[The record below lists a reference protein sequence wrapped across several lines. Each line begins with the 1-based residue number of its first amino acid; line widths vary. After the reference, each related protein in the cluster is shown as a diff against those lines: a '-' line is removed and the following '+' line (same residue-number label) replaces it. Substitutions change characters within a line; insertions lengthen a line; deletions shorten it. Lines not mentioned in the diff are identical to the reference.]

1 MILRALENGVQIYTN
16 IIMKYAIAT
25 LLVLV
30 LITISFLKG
39 ALTFEENMTR
49 DIEVY
54 LPEGEE
60 STDILIE
67 VRKDWATDIII
78 VYVETPNARNPDYF
92 SDSVVDNITY
102 VPTLKEIALLERT
115 IDPYGQ
121 NVDLEEHY
129 QADRGEKDDIIF
141 TLSISTLIKE
151 FNSTNARF
159 IEASE
164 GKIFGGLSIE
174 EADDDVVNETGTYAI
189 PDDQQRV
196 DQIFDGTSSAL
207 QNFAIDTNDDGII
220 DTAVILFA
228 LRAQE
233 ENNDEVQEEK
243 IAEIQRHIDERY
255 CPSPD
260 DCTQMTQTGLVVV
273 LHEVTARLYDDL
285 LTMLPISLGIII
297 GLMLIFH
304 RNWLAIPVVLVPIFC
319 ALIWTLGII
328 TVSGVVLTPMIVAAG
343 PILVGIGV
351 DYGLHV
357 ANRIVEF
364 KDEGNKIPRATFLA
378 LMTTGKATFLCAVT
392 DTIGF
397 SALFISP
404 IAPMRTVGLTM
415 IIGVA
420 CAFFLTVSMTP
431 AMMKLTNYSKHK
443 SEGWTSIAV
452 LSTKQ
457 WKAILVVV
465 LLTTTYSIARIS
477 VMDQDMKGDESA
489 PEDIDS
495 IKKLGEYS
503 DKFEAGQTGIL
514 LINGPEDRLKPAA
527 KDLDVL
533 DIMNW
538 TQGEINNITIE
549 NRNTEKLINVSA
561 FSIVDFFKS
570 AHVSFVIEDLGGDP
584 VFEYD
589 GSFWDFL
596 HDDFFDSFFCVASSE
611 VLSGIYDCE
620 QLRSDMIDVF
630 YESFTDEMRAMLLT
644 DEYDKALIYVSM
656 PYVNID
662 DTAVIVDTID
672 EIAYIRDRQMHAQ
685 DAKMSQLTGG
695 PPVTIA
701 INEGIQNTQFDTIV
715 LSLILVLI
723 TLMVIFKSPKFG
735 FITFLP
741 IFLVILWYPATVDAG
756 GTNLNIFTAMVGTII
771 IGIGIDNSIQ
781 ITERVREEGTTPE
794 GIQKAVENT
803 GQSVVEATF
812 TTMGGV
818 FSGVIISLYRT
829 QFVGLRNFFGLIITL
844 VLFSLLMAVFALPS
858 FYHALHYLKL
868 KYAKAPFVLSILG
881 MINYLKSGLLL
892 PLKLIARLF
901 S

>member
-1 MILRALENGVQIYTN
+1 MKWP
-16 IIMKYAIAT
+16 IITLAT
-25 LLVLV
+25 LSLV
-30 LITISFLKG
+30 TILLLQP
-39 ALTFEENMTR
+39 AMTFEQNMTR

-60 STDILIE
+60 STNILIE
-67 VRKDWATDIII
+67 VREDWATDLII
-78 VYVETPNARNPDYF
+78 VYIETPNAENPQYYKDP
-92 SDSVVDNITY
+92 VMDNITY
-102 VPTLKEIALLERT
+102 VSTLKEIALLERT
-115 IDPYGQ
+115 IDPWGQ
-121 NVDLEEHY
+121 NVDQENQW

-164 GKIFGGLSIE
+164 GKIFGGLSVE
-174 EADDDVVNETGTYAI
+174 DNDDDTVNETGTYAI
-189 PDDQQRV
+189 PDDQDRI
-196 DQIFDGTSSAL
+196 DQIFSSTSSSL

-228 LRAQE
+228 LKAAD
-233 ENNDEVQEEK
+233 ENNDDVQKQK
-243 IAEIQRHIDERY
+243 IIEIQNHIDQRATPKTE
-255 CPSPD
+255 
-260 DCTQMTQTGLVVV
+260 MTQTGLVVV
-273 LHEVTARLYDDL
+273 LHEVTDRLYDDL
-285 LTMLPISLGIII
+285 LTMLPMSLGIVL
-297 GLMLIFH
+297 GLMIVFH

-319 ALIWTLGII
+319 ALIWTLGI
-328 TVSGVVLTPMIVAAG
+328 VSLSPVVLTPMIVAAG

-364 KDEGNKIPRATFLA
+364 KDEGNKMPKATYLA
-378 LMTTGKATFLCAVT
+378 LLTTGKATLLCAIT
-392 DTIGF
+392 DSIGF

-404 IAPMRTVGLTM
+404 IIPMRTVGFTM
-415 IIGVA
+415 IIGVI
-420 CAFFLTVSMTP
+420 CSFFLTVSMTP
-431 AMMKLTNYSKHK
+431 AIMKLTNYSRHK
-443 SEGWTSIAV
+443 NEGWKKIAI

-457 WKAILVVV
+457 WKAILLVV
-465 LLTTTYSIARIS
+465 LLTTAYSIARIS
-477 VMDQDMKGDESA
+477 VLDQDMRGDESA

-495 IKKLGEYS
+495 IQKLGEYS
-503 DKFEAGQTGIL
+503 EKFEAGQTGIL
-514 LINGPEDRLKPAA
+514 LINNETERDKPAA

-549 NRNTEKLINVSA
+549 NRNTNKIINVSA

-570 AHVSFVIEDLGGDP
+570 AHITIIIEDLEGEAL
-584 VFEYD
+584 FEFD

-596 HDDFFDSFFCVASSE
+596 HSDFFGDDYALVDLNPLYSRE
-611 VLSGIYDCE
+611 D
-620 QLRSDMIDVF
+620 LRSDMIDVF
-630 YESFTDEMRAMLLT
+630 YDSFTDEMRAMLLT
-644 DEYDKALIYVSM
+644 DEYDKALIYISM

-662 DTAVIVDTID
+662 DTTIVVNDID
-672 EIAYIRDRQMHAQ
+672 RIAEIRNRQMSFENAQ
-685 DAKMSQLTGG
+685 MSQLTGG

-701 INEGIQNTQFDTIV
+701 INEGIQETQFDTIK
-715 LSLILVLI
+715 LSLLLVLI
-723 TLMVIFKSPKFG
+723 ALVFVFWSVKFG

-741 IFLVILWYPATVDAG
+741 ILLVILWYPATVDAG

-781 ITERVREEGTTPE
+781 ITERIREEGATPE
-794 GIQKAVENT
+794 GIQRAVENT

-818 FSGVIISLYRT
+818 FSGVIISFYRT
-829 QFVGLRNFFGLIITL
+829 QFIGLRNFFALIITL

-858 FYHALHYLKL
+858 FYHALHYLQN
-868 KYAKAPFVLSILG
+868 KYAKRNWRIKTKF
-881 MINYLKSGLLL
+881 N
-892 PLKLIARLF
+892 
-901 S
+901 

>member
-1 MILRALENGVQIYTN
+1 MTWPILTIGILSLVTI
-16 IIMKYAIAT
+16 
-25 LLVLV
+25 LLLQP
-30 LITISFLKG
+30 
-39 ALTFEENMTR
+39 AMTFEQNMTR

-60 STDILIE
+60 STNILIE
-67 VRKDWATDIII
+67 VREDWATDLII
-78 VYVETPNARNPDYF
+78 VYVETPNAKEPQFYD
-92 SDSVVDNITY
+92 DIEKDNITY
-102 VPTLKEIALLERT
+102 VPTLLEIALLEKT

-121 NVDLEEHY
+121 NVELEDEW
-129 QADRGEKDDIIF
+129 QADRGVKDDIIF

-164 GKIFGGLSIE
+164 KKVFGGLSIE
-174 EADDDVVNETGTYAI
+174 ESDDDLVNETGTYEI
-189 PDDQQRV
+189 PNYSDPERSQERV
-196 DQIFDGTSSAL
+196 DQIYDSTSSSL
-207 QNFAIDTNDDGII
+207 QNFAIDTNNDGII

-228 LRAQE
+228 LKAAD
-233 ENNDEVQEEK
+233 ENNDEVQKQK
-243 IAEIQRHIDERY
+243 IIEIQNHIDQRANPKTE
-255 CPSPD
+255 
-260 DCTQMTQTGLVVV
+260 MTQTGLVVV
-273 LHEVTARLYDDL
+273 LHEVTDRLYQDL
-285 LTMLPISLGIII
+285 LTMLPMSLGIVIA
-297 GLMLIFH
+297 LMLIFH

-319 ALIWTLGII
+319 ALIWTLGI
-328 TVSGVVLTPMIVAAG
+328 VSLSPIVLTPMIVAAG

-364 KDEGNKIPRATFLA
+364 KDEGNKMPKATYLA
-378 LMTTGKATFLCAVT
+378 LLTTGKATLLCAVT
-392 DTIGF
+392 DSIGF

-404 IAPMRTVGLTM
+404 IIPMRTVGFTM
-415 IIGVA
+415 IVGVI

-431 AMMKLTNYSKHK
+431 AIMKLTNYSRHK
-443 SEGWTSIAV
+443 NEGWKKIAI

-457 WKAILVVV
+457 WKVILLAV
-465 LLTTTYSIARIS
+465 LLTTAYSIARIS
-477 VMDQDMKGDESA
+477 VLDQDMRGDESA
-489 PEDIDS
+489 PEDVDS
-495 IKKLGEYS
+495 IQKLSEYS
-503 DKFEAGQTGIL
+503 EKFEAGQTGIL
-514 LINGPEDRLKPAA
+514 LINNETERDKPAA

-549 NRNTEKLINVSA
+549 NRNTGKDVNVSA

-570 AHVSFVIEDLGGDP
+570 AHITITIEDLEGDAL
-584 VFEYD
+584 FEFD

-596 HDDFFDSFFCVASSE
+596 HSDFFGSDYAVIDLNPLYSRE
-611 VLSGIYDCE
+611 N
-620 QLRSDMIDVF
+620 LRSDMIDVF
-630 YESFTDEMRAMLLT
+630 YESFTDEMRSMLLT

-662 DTAVIVDTID
+662 DTTIVVNDID
-672 EIAYIRDRQMHAQ
+672 QIAEIRDRQMSFENAQ
-685 DAKMSQLTGG
+685 MSQLTGG

-701 INEGIQNTQFDTIV
+701 INEGIQETQFDTIK
-715 LSLILVLI
+715 LSLLLVLI
-723 TLMVIFKSPKFG
+723 AMICVFWSVKYG

-741 IFLVILWYPATVDAG
+741 ILLVILWYPATVDAG

-781 ITERVREEGTTPE
+781 ISERVREEGATPE

-818 FSGVIISLYRT
+818 FSGVIISFYRT
-829 QFVGLRNFFGLIITL
+829 QFVGLRNFFALIITL

-858 FYHALHYLKL
+858 FYHAWHYLQN
-868 KYAKAPFVLSILG
+868 KYAKRNWRIKTKF
-881 MINYLKSGLLL
+881 N
-892 PLKLIARLF
+892 
-901 S
+901 

>member
-1 MILRALENGVQIYTN
+1 
-16 IIMKYAIAT
+16 MKRP
-25 LLVLV
+25 VLTITV
-30 LITISFLKG
+30 LSVITILLLQS
-39 ALTFEENMTR
+39 AMTFEQNMTR

-60 STDILIE
+60 STNILIE
-67 VRKDWATDIII
+67 VREDWATDLII
-78 VYVETPNARNPDYF
+78 VYVETPNAEDPEFYNDP
-92 SDSVVDNITY
+92 VQDNITF
-102 VPTLKEIALLERT
+102 VPTLKEISLLERT

-121 NVDLEEHY
+121 TTDLATY
-129 QADRGEKDDIIF
+129 QADRGENDDIIF

-174 EADDDVVNETGTYAI
+174 ENDDDAVNETGTYSI
-189 PDDQQRV
+189 PDDQDRV
-196 DQIFDGTSSAL
+196 DQIFSSTSSAL

-228 LRAQE
+228 LKAAE
-233 ENNDEVQEEK
+233 EDNDEVQKQK
-243 IAEIQRHIDERY
+243 IIEIQNHIDERVN
-255 CPSPD
+255 PK
-260 DCTQMTQTGLVVV
+260 TTMTQTGLVVV
-273 LHEVTARLYDDL
+273 LHEVTDRLYDDL
-285 LTMLPISLGIII
+285 LTMLPMSLGIVI
-297 GLMLIFH
+297 GLMIIFH

-319 ALIWTLGII
+319 ALIWTLGI
-328 TVSGVVLTPMIVAAG
+328 VNLSGVVLTPMIVAAG

-364 KDEGNKIPRATFLA
+364 KNEGRDMPRATYLA
-378 LMTTGKATFLCAVT
+378 LLTTGKATLLCAIT
-392 DTIGF
+392 DSIGF

-404 IAPMRTVGLTM
+404 IVPMRTVGFTM
-415 IIGVA
+415 IVGVI

-431 AMMKLTNYSKHK
+431 AIMKLTDYSRHK
-443 SEGWTSIAV
+443 NEGWTSIAI

-457 WKAILVVV
+457 WKAILLVV
-465 LLTTTYSIARIS
+465 LLTTAYSIARIS
-477 VMDQDMKGDESA
+477 VMDQDITGSESA

-495 IKKLGEYS
+495 IKKLSEYS
-503 DKFEAGQTGIL
+503 EKFEAGQTGIL
-514 LINGPEDRLKPAA
+514 LINNESAREKPAA

-538 TQGEINNITIE
+538 TQGEINNLTIE
-549 NRNTEKLINVSA
+549 NRNTGDIINASA

-570 AHVSFVIEDLGGDP
+570 AHITITLEDP
-584 VFEYD
+584 VDGDTVFEFD

-596 HDDFFDSFFCVASSE
+596 HSDFFGDDFVWVDLNPVYSRE
-611 VLSGIYDCE
+611 N
-620 QLRSDMIDVF
+620 LRADMIDVF

-656 PYVNID
+656 PYINID
-662 DTAVIVDTID
+662 DTTILVND
-672 EIAYIRDRQMHAQ
+672 IDKIAEVRNRQMSFENAQ
-685 DAKMSQLTGG
+685 MSQLTGG

-701 INEGIQNTQFDTIV
+701 INEGIQETQFDTIK
-715 LSLILVLI
+715 LSLLLVLI
-723 TLMVIFKSPKFG
+723 AMICIFWSVKYG

-741 IFLVILWYPATVDAG
+741 ILLVILWYPATVDAG

-781 ITERVREEGTTPE
+781 ITERVREEGATPE

-818 FSGVIISLYRT
+818 LSGVIISFYRT
-829 QFVGLRNFFGLIITL
+829 QFVGLRNFFALIITL

-858 FYHALHYLKL
+858 FYHALHYIQN
-868 KYAKAPFVLSILG
+868 KYARTNWRIKTKQ
-881 MINYLKSGLLL
+881 N
-892 PLKLIARLF
+892 
-901 S
+901 

>member
-1 MILRALENGVQIYTN
+1 MIQKALENGVQIYTN
-16 IIMKYAIAT
+16 IIMKHA
-25 LLVLV
+25 
-30 LITISFLKG
+30 LITILVLSLITITFLKA

-60 STDILIE
+60 STKVLLE
-67 VRKDWATDIII
+67 VREDWATDLII
-78 VYVETPNARNPDYF
+78 VYIETPNAKNPDYF
-92 SDSVVDNITY
+92 SDPIVDNITY
-102 VPTLKEIALLERT
+102 VPTLKEIALLEET
-115 IDPYGQ
+115 IDYYGQ
-121 NVDLEEHY
+121 REDLARF
-129 QADRGEKDDIIF
+129 QADRGDIDGIIF

-164 GKIFGGLSIE
+164 GKIFGGLSVE
-174 EADDDVVNETGTYAI
+174 ENDDDAVNETGTYAI
-189 PDDQQRV
+189 PSDQERV

-207 QNFAIDTNDDGII
+207 QNFAIDTNNDGII

-228 LRAQE
+228 LKAQGDNNDEAQE
-233 ENNDEVQEEK
+233 EMIAK
-243 IAEIQRHIDERY
+243 IQQHIDERY
-255 CPSPD
+255 CPDPD

-285 LTMLPISLGIII
+285 LTMLPMSLGIVI
-297 GLMLIFH
+297 GLMLLFH

-328 TVSGVVLTPMIVAAG
+328 SLSGVVLTPMIVAAG

-364 KDEGNKIPRATFLA
+364 KDEGRKMPRATFLA
-378 LMTTGKATFLCAVT
+378 LLTTGKATLLCAIT

-415 IIGVA
+415 IVGVA

-431 AMMKLTNYSKHK
+431 AIMKITDYSRHK
-443 SEGWTSIAV
+443 SEGWISIAV
-452 LSTKQ
+452 FSTKQ
-457 WKAILVVV
+457 WKAILVVL

-477 VMDQDMKGDESA
+477 VMDQDIKGNESA

-514 LINGPEDRLKPAA
+514 LINGPEDRPKPAA

-538 TQGEINNITIE
+538 TQGEINNMSVS
-549 NRNTEKLINVSA
+549 NRNTGELINVSA

-570 AHVSFVIEDLGGDP
+570 AHITFAIEDLNEDP
-584 VFEYD
+584 IFEYD
-589 GSFWDFL
+589 GSFWEFL
-596 HDDFFDSFFCVASSE
+596 HSDFFGEDYTWVDINPLYSRE
-611 VLSGIYDCE
+611 E
-620 QLRSDMIDVF
+620 LRSDMIDVF

-662 DTAVIVDTID
+662 DTTTIVKEID
-672 EIAYIRDRQMHAQ
+672 EIAVIRDKQMHIQ
-685 DAKMSQLTGG
+685 DAKMSTLTGG

-701 INEGIQNTQFDTIV
+701 INTGIQNTQFDTIA
-715 LSLILVLI
+715 LSLVLVLI
-723 TLMVIFKSPKFG
+723 TMMIIFKSPKFG

-781 ITERVREEGTTPE
+781 ITERVREEGTHPE
-794 GIQKAVENT
+794 GIQKAVQNT

-829 QFVGLRNFFGLIITL
+829 QFIGLRNFFGLIITL

-858 FYHALHYLKL
+858 FYHALHYLKQ
-868 KYAKAPFVLSILG
+868 KYAERNWNIRTRF
-881 MINYLKSGLLL
+881 N
-892 PLKLIARLF
+892 
-901 S
+901 

>member
-1 MILRALENGVQIYTN
+1 
-16 IIMKYAIAT
+16 
-25 LLVLV
+25 
-30 LITISFLKG
+30 
-39 ALTFEENMTR
+39 
-49 DIEVY
+49 
-54 LPEGEE
+54 
-60 STDILIE
+60 
-67 VRKDWATDIII
+67 
-78 VYVETPNARNPDYF
+78 
-92 SDSVVDNITY
+92 
-102 VPTLKEIALLERT
+102 
-115 IDPYGQ
+115 
-121 NVDLEEHY
+121 
-129 QADRGEKDDIIF
+129 
-141 TLSISTLIKE
+141 
-151 FNSTNARF
+151 
-159 IEASE
+159 
-164 GKIFGGLSIE
+164 
-174 EADDDVVNETGTYAI
+174 
-189 PDDQQRV
+189 
-196 DQIFDGTSSAL
+196 
-207 QNFAIDTNDDGII
+207 
-220 DTAVILFA
+220 
-228 LRAQE
+228 
-233 ENNDEVQEEK
+233 
-243 IAEIQRHIDERY
+243 
-255 CPSPD
+255 
-260 DCTQMTQTGLVVV
+260 
-273 LHEVTARLYDDL
+273 
-285 LTMLPISLGIII
+285 MLPISLGIVV
-297 GLMLIFH
+297 GLILIFH

-319 ALIWTLGII
+319 SLIWTLGII
-328 TVSGVVLTPMIVAAG
+328 SISGVVLTPMIVAAG

-415 IIGVA
+415 IVGVA
-420 CAFFLTVSMTP
+420 CSFFLTVSMTP
-431 AMMKLTNYSKHK
+431 AIMKLTNYSRHK

-452 LSTKQ
+452 FSTKQ

-465 LLTTTYSIARIS
+465 LLATTYSIARIS

-489 PEDIDS
+489 PEDIES

-514 LINGPEDRLKPAA
+514 LINGPVDRPKPAA

-549 NRNTEKLINVSA
+549 NRNTDNLINVSA

-570 AHVSFVIEDLGGDP
+570 AHVSFVIEDLGGEP
-584 VFEYD
+584 IFEYD
-589 GSFWDFL
+589 GSFWEFL
-596 HDDFFDSFFCVASSE
+596 HSDFFGEDYTWVD
-611 VLSGIYDCE
+611 LNPIYSRED
-620 QLRSDMIDVF
+620 LRSDMIDVF

-662 DTAVIVDTID
+662 DTTVIVDKID
-672 EIAYIRDRQMHAQ
+672 EIAYIRDRQMHTQ
-685 DAKMSQLTGG
+685 DAMMSQLTGG

-701 INEGIQNTQFDTIV
+701 INKGIQNTQFDTIV

-723 TLMVIFKSPKFG
+723 TLVIIFKSPKFG
-735 FITFLP
+735 TITFLP
-741 IFLVILWYPATVDAG
+741 ILLVILWYPATVDAG

-818 FSGVIISLYRT
+818 FAGVIISLYRT

-844 VLFSLLMAVFALPS
+844 ILFSLLMAVFALPS
-858 FYHALHYLKL
+858 FYHALHYLKQ
-868 KYAKAPFVLSILG
+868 KYAERNWNI
-881 MINYLKSGLLL
+881 
-892 PLKLIARLF
+892 RTRF

>member
-1 MILRALENGVQIYTN
+1 
-16 IIMKYAIAT
+16 
-25 LLVLV
+25 
-30 LITISFLKG
+30 
-39 ALTFEENMTR
+39 
-49 DIEVY
+49 
-54 LPEGEE
+54 
-60 STDILIE
+60 
-67 VRKDWATDIII
+67 
-78 VYVETPNARNPDYF
+78 
-92 SDSVVDNITY
+92 
-102 VPTLKEIALLERT
+102 
-115 IDPYGQ
+115 
-121 NVDLEEHY
+121 
-129 QADRGEKDDIIF
+129 
-141 TLSISTLIKE
+141 
-151 FNSTNARF
+151 
-159 IEASE
+159 
-164 GKIFGGLSIE
+164 
-174 EADDDVVNETGTYAI
+174 
-189 PDDQQRV
+189 
-196 DQIFDGTSSAL
+196 
-207 QNFAIDTNDDGII
+207 
-220 DTAVILFA
+220 
-228 LRAQE
+228 
-233 ENNDEVQEEK
+233 
-243 IAEIQRHIDERY
+243 
-255 CPSPD
+255 
-260 DCTQMTQTGLVVV
+260 
-273 LHEVTARLYDDL
+273 
-285 LTMLPISLGIII
+285 MLPISLGIVV
-297 GLMLIFH
+297 GLILIFH
-304 RNWLAIPVVLVPIFC
+304 RNWMAIPVVLVPIFC

-328 TVSGVVLTPMIVAAG
+328 SISGVVLTPMIVAAG

-415 IIGVA
+415 IVGVA
-420 CAFFLTVSMTP
+420 CSFFLTVSMTP
-431 AMMKLTNYSKHK
+431 AIMKLTNYSRHK

-452 LSTKQ
+452 FSTKQ

-465 LLTTTYSIARIS
+465 LLATTYSIARIS

-489 PEDIDS
+489 PEDIES

-514 LINGPEDRLKPAA
+514 LINGPVDRPKPAA

-549 NRNTEKLINVSA
+549 NRNTDNLINVSA

-584 VFEYD
+584 IFEYD
-589 GSFWDFL
+589 GSFWEFL
-596 HDDFFDSFFCVASSE
+596 HSDFFGEDYTWVDLNPVYSRE
-611 VLSGIYDCE
+611 D
-620 QLRSDMIDVF
+620 LRSDMIDVF

-662 DTAVIVDTID
+662 DTTVIVDKID
-672 EIAYIRDRQMHAQ
+672 EIAYIRDRQMHTQ
-685 DAKMSQLTGG
+685 DAMMSQLTGG

-701 INEGIQNTQFDTIV
+701 INKGIQNTQFDTIV

-723 TLMVIFKSPKFG
+723 TLVIIFKSPKFG
-735 FITFLP
+735 TITFLP
-741 IFLVILWYPATVDAG
+741 ILLVILWYPATVDAG

-818 FSGVIISLYRT
+818 FAGVIISLYRT

-844 VLFSLLMAVFALPS
+844 ILFSLLMAVFALPS
-858 FYHALHYLKL
+858 FYHALHYLKQ
-868 KYAKAPFVLSILG
+868 KYAERNWNI
-881 MINYLKSGLLL
+881 
-892 PLKLIARLF
+892 RTRF

>member
-1 MILRALENGVQIYTN
+1 MKRPVLTVAALSLVTIL
-16 IIMKYAIAT
+16 
-25 LLVLV
+25 LLQ
-30 LITISFLKG
+30 S
-39 ALTFEENMTR
+39 AMTFEQNMTR

-67 VRKDWATDIII
+67 VREDWATDLII
-78 VYVETPNARNPDYF
+78 VYLETPNANDPQFYNDP
-92 SDSVVDNITY
+92 VLDNITY
-102 VPTLKEIALLERT
+102 VPTLKEISLLEQT

-121 NVDLEEHY
+121 TTDLGTY

-164 GKIFGGLSIE
+164 GKIFGGLAVE
-174 EADDDVVNETGTYAI
+174 ESDDDLVNQTGTYAI
-189 PDDQQRV
+189 PDDQDRV
-196 DQIFDGTSSAL
+196 DQIFSGTASSL

-228 LRAQE
+228 LKASE
-233 ENNDEVQEEK
+233 ENNDEVQKQK
-243 IAEIQRHIDERY
+243 IIEIQNHIDERIN
-255 CPSPD
+255 PK
-260 DCTQMTQTGLVVV
+260 TEMTQTGLVVV
-273 LHEVTARLYDDL
+273 LHEVTDRLYQDL
-285 LTMLPISLGIII
+285 LTMLPMSLGIVIA
-297 GLMLIFH
+297 LMLIFH

-319 ALIWTLGII
+319 ALIWTLGL
-328 TVSGVVLTPMIVAAG
+328 VNLSGVVLTPMIVAAG

-364 KDEGNKIPRATFLA
+364 KEEGNKMPKATYLA
-378 LMTTGKATFLCAVT
+378 LLTTGKATLLCAIT
-392 DTIGF
+392 DSIGF

-404 IAPMRTVGLTM
+404 IVPMRTVGLTM
-415 IIGVA
+415 IIGVI
-420 CAFFLTVSMTP
+420 CSFFLTVSMTP
-431 AMMKLTNYSKHK
+431 AIMKLTNYSRHK
-443 SEGWTSIAV
+443 NKGWTSIAI

-477 VMDQDMKGDESA
+477 VMDQNITGSESA
-489 PEDIDS
+489 PEDVDS
-495 IKKLGEYS
+495 IQKLSEYS
-503 DKFEAGQTGIL
+503 DKFDAGQTGIL
-514 LINGPEDRLKPAA
+514 LINNDTARDKPAA
-527 KDLDVL
+527 NDLDVL

-538 TQGEINNITIE
+538 TQGEINNITVN
-549 NRNTEKLINVSA
+549 NRNTGDVINVSA

-570 AHVSFVIEDLGGDP
+570 AYFAIVIEDLDGEAIYQ
-584 VFEYD
+584 FE

-596 HDDFFDSFFCVASSE
+596 HSDFFGDDYALVD
-611 VLSGIYDCE
+611 LNQIYSRE

-630 YESFTDEMRAMLLT
+630 YESFTDEMRSMLLT

-662 DTAVIVDTID
+662 DTAIVVKTID
-672 EIAYIRDRQMHAQ
+672 QIAEIRDRQMSFENAQ
-685 DAKMSQLTGG
+685 MSTLTGG
-695 PPVTIA
+695 PPVSIA
-701 INEGIQNTQFDTIV
+701 INEGIQETQFDTIK
-715 LSLILVLI
+715 LSLVLVLI
-723 TLMVIFKSPKFG
+723 AMICIFWSVKYG
-735 FITFLP
+735 FVTFLP
-741 IFLVILWYPATVDAG
+741 ILLVILWYPATVDAG

-781 ITERVREEGTTPE
+781 ITERVREEGATPK

-818 FSGVIISLYRT
+818 FSGVIISFYRT
-829 QFVGLRNFFGLIITL
+829 QFVGLRNFFALIITL

-858 FYHALHYLKL
+858 FYHALHYVQN
-868 KYAKAPFVLSILG
+868 KYAKRNWRIKT
-881 MINYLKSGLLL
+881 KSN
-892 PLKLIARLF
+892 
-901 S
+901 

>member
-1 MILRALENGVQIYTN
+1 MTWPILTIGILSLVTI
-16 IIMKYAIAT
+16 
-25 LLVLV
+25 LLLQP
-30 LITISFLKG
+30 
-39 ALTFEENMTR
+39 AMTFEQNMTR

-60 STDILIE
+60 STNILIE
-67 VRKDWATDIII
+67 VREDWATDLII
-78 VYVETPNARNPDYF
+78 VYVETPNAKEPQFYD
-92 SDSVVDNITY
+92 DIEKDNITY
-102 VPTLKEIALLERT
+102 VPTLLEIALLEKT

-121 NVDLEEHY
+121 NVELEDEW
-129 QADRGEKDDIIF
+129 QADRGVKDDIIF

-164 GKIFGGLSIE
+164 KKVFGGLSVE
-174 EADDDVVNETGTYAI
+174 ESDDDLVNETGTYEI
-189 PDDQQRV
+189 PNYSDPERSQERV
-196 DQIFDGTSSAL
+196 DQIYDSTSSSL
-207 QNFAIDTNDDGII
+207 QNFAIDTNNDGII

-228 LRAQE
+228 LKAAD
-233 ENNDEVQEEK
+233 ENNDEVQKQK
-243 IAEIQRHIDERY
+243 IIEIQNHIDQRANPKTE
-255 CPSPD
+255 
-260 DCTQMTQTGLVVV
+260 MTQTGLVVV
-273 LHEVTARLYDDL
+273 LHEVTDRLYQDL
-285 LTMLPISLGIII
+285 LTMLPMSLGIVIA
-297 GLMLIFH
+297 LMLIFH

-319 ALIWTLGII
+319 ALIWTLGI
-328 TVSGVVLTPMIVAAG
+328 VSLSPIVLTPMIVAAG

-364 KDEGNKIPRATFLA
+364 KDEGNKMPKATYLA
-378 LMTTGKATFLCAVT
+378 LLTTGKATLLCAIT
-392 DTIGF
+392 DSIGF

-404 IAPMRTVGLTM
+404 IIPMRTVGFTM
-415 IIGVA
+415 IVGVI

-431 AMMKLTNYSKHK
+431 AIMKLTNYSRHK
-443 SEGWTSIAV
+443 NEGWKKIAI

-457 WKAILVVV
+457 WKAILLVV
-465 LLTTTYSIARIS
+465 LLTTAYSIARIS
-477 VMDQDMKGDESA
+477 VLDQDMRGDESA
-489 PEDIDS
+489 PEDVDS
-495 IKKLGEYS
+495 IQKLSEYS
-503 DKFEAGQTGIL
+503 EKFEAGQTGIL
-514 LINGPEDRLKPAA
+514 LINNETERDKPAA

-549 NRNTEKLINVSA
+549 NRNTGKDVNVSA

-570 AHVSFVIEDLGGDP
+570 AHITITIEDLEGDAL
-584 VFEYD
+584 FEFD

-596 HDDFFDSFFCVASSE
+596 HSDFFGSDYAVIDLNPLYSRE
-611 VLSGIYDCE
+611 N
-620 QLRSDMIDVF
+620 LRSDMIDVF
-630 YESFTDEMRAMLLT
+630 YESFTDEMRSMLLT

-662 DTAVIVDTID
+662 DTTIVVNDID
-672 EIAYIRDRQMHAQ
+672 QIAEIRDRQMSFENAQ
-685 DAKMSQLTGG
+685 MSQLTGG

-701 INEGIQNTQFDTIV
+701 INEGIQETQFDTIK
-715 LSLILVLI
+715 LSLLLVLI
-723 TLMVIFKSPKFG
+723 AMICVFWSVKYG

-741 IFLVILWYPATVDAG
+741 ILLVILWYPATVDAG

-781 ITERVREEGTTPE
+781 ISERVREEGATPE

-818 FSGVIISLYRT
+818 FSGVIISFYRT
-829 QFVGLRNFFGLIITL
+829 QFVGLRNFFALIITL

-858 FYHALHYLKL
+858 FYHAWHYLQN
-868 KYAKAPFVLSILG
+868 KYAKRNWRIKTKF
-881 MINYLKSGLLL
+881 N
-892 PLKLIARLF
+892 
-901 S
+901 

>member
-1 MILRALENGVQIYTN
+1 MKRPVLTLAALSLVTIL
-16 IIMKYAIAT
+16 
-25 LLVLV
+25 LLQ
-30 LITISFLKG
+30 S
-39 ALTFEENMTR
+39 AMTFEQNMTR

-67 VRKDWATDIII
+67 VREDWATDLII
-78 VYVETPNARNPDYF
+78 VYLETPNANDPQFYNDP
-92 SDSVVDNITY
+92 VLDNITY
-102 VPTLKEIALLERT
+102 VPTLKEISLLEQT

-121 NVDLEEHY
+121 TEDLGTY

-164 GKIFGGLSIE
+164 GKLFGGLSIE
-174 EADDDVVNETGTYAI
+174 DGDDDLVNQTGTYAI
-189 PDDQQRV
+189 PDDQDRV
-196 DQIFDGTSSAL
+196 DQIFSGTASSL
-207 QNFAIDTNDDGII
+207 QNFAIDTNSDGII

-228 LRAQE
+228 LKASE
-233 ENNDEVQEEK
+233 ENNDEVQKEK
-243 IAEIQRHIDERY
+243 IIEIQNHIDERIN
-255 CPSPD
+255 PK
-260 DCTQMTQTGLVVV
+260 TEMTQTGLVVV
-273 LHEVTARLYDDL
+273 LHEVTDRLYEDL
-285 LTMLPISLGIII
+285 LTMLPMSLGIVIA
-297 GLMLIFH
+297 LMLIFH

-319 ALIWTLGII
+319 ALIWTLGL
-328 TVSGVVLTPMIVAAG
+328 VNLSGVVLTPMIVAAG

-364 KDEGNKIPRATFLA
+364 KEEGNKMPRATYLA
-378 LMTTGKATFLCAVT
+378 LLTTGKATLLCAIT
-392 DTIGF
+392 DSIGF

-404 IAPMRTVGLTM
+404 IVPMRTVGLTM
-415 IIGVA
+415 IIGVI
-420 CAFFLTVSMTP
+420 CSFFLTVSMTP
-431 AMMKLTNYSKHK
+431 AIMKLTDYSRHK
-443 SEGWTSIAV
+443 NKGWTSIAV

-477 VMDQDMKGDESA
+477 VMDQNITGSESA
-489 PEDIDS
+489 PEDVDS
-495 IKKLGEYS
+495 IQKLSEYS
-503 DKFEAGQTGIL
+503 DKFDAGQTGIL
-514 LINGPEDRLKPAA
+514 LINNDTAREKPAA

-538 TQGEINNITIE
+538 TQGEINNITVN
-549 NRNTEKLINVSA
+549 NRNTGDIINVSA

-570 AHVSFVIEDLGGDP
+570 AYFAIVIEDLDGEAIYQ
-584 VFEYD
+584 FE

-596 HDDFFDSFFCVASSE
+596 HSDFFGDDFALVDINQ
-611 VLSGIYDCE
+611 IYSRE

-630 YESFTDEMRAMLLT
+630 YESFTDEMRSMLLT

-662 DTAVIVDTID
+662 DTAIVVNTID
-672 EIAYIRDRQMHAQ
+672 QIAEIRDRQMSFENAQ
-685 DAKMSQLTGG
+685 MSTLTGG
-695 PPVTIA
+695 PPVSIA
-701 INEGIQNTQFDTIV
+701 INEGIQETQFDTIK
-715 LSLILVLI
+715 LSLVLVLI
-723 TLMVIFKSPKFG
+723 AMICIFWSVKYG
-735 FITFLP
+735 FVTFLP
-741 IFLVILWYPATVDAG
+741 ILLVILWYPATVDAG

-781 ITERVREEGTTPE
+781 ITERVREEGATPK

-818 FSGVIISLYRT
+818 FSGVIISFYRT
-829 QFVGLRNFFGLIITL
+829 QFIGLRNFFALIITL

-858 FYHALHYLKL
+858 FYHALHYLQN
-868 KYAKAPFVLSILG
+868 KYAKRNWRIKT
-881 MINYLKSGLLL
+881 KSN
-892 PLKLIARLF
+892 
-901 S
+901 

>member
-1 MILRALENGVQIYTN
+1 MKRPVLTVAALSLVTIL
-16 IIMKYAIAT
+16 
-25 LLVLV
+25 LLQ
-30 LITISFLKG
+30 S
-39 ALTFEENMTR
+39 AMTFEQNMTR

-67 VRKDWATDIII
+67 VREDWATDLII
-78 VYVETPNARNPDYF
+78 VYLETPNANDPQFYNDP
-92 SDSVVDNITY
+92 VLDNITY
-102 VPTLKEIALLERT
+102 VPTLKEISLLEQT

-121 NVDLEEHY
+121 TTDLGTY

-164 GKIFGGLSIE
+164 GKIFGGLAVE
-174 EADDDVVNETGTYAI
+174 ESDDDLVNQTGTYAI
-189 PDDQQRV
+189 PDDQDRV
-196 DQIFDGTSSAL
+196 DQIFSGTASSL
-207 QNFAIDTNDDGII
+207 QNFAVDTNDDGII

-228 LRAQE
+228 LKASE
-233 ENNDEVQEEK
+233 ENNDEVQKQK
-243 IAEIQRHIDERY
+243 IIEIQNHIDERIN
-255 CPSPD
+255 PK
-260 DCTQMTQTGLVVV
+260 TEMTQTGLVVV
-273 LHEVTARLYDDL
+273 LHEVTDRLYQDL
-285 LTMLPISLGIII
+285 LTMLPMSLGIVIA
-297 GLMLIFH
+297 LMLIFH

-319 ALIWTLGII
+319 ALIWTLGL
-328 TVSGVVLTPMIVAAG
+328 VNLSGVVLTPMIVAAG

-364 KDEGNKIPRATFLA
+364 KEEGNKMPKATYLA
-378 LMTTGKATFLCAVT
+378 LLTTGKATLLCAIT
-392 DTIGF
+392 DSIGF

-404 IAPMRTVGLTM
+404 IVPMRTVGLTM
-415 IIGVA
+415 IIGVI
-420 CAFFLTVSMTP
+420 CSFFLTVSMTP
-431 AMMKLTNYSKHK
+431 AIMKLTNYSRHK
-443 SEGWTSIAV
+443 NKGWTSIAI

-477 VMDQDMKGDESA
+477 VMDQNITGSESA
-489 PEDIDS
+489 PEDVDS
-495 IKKLGEYS
+495 IQKLSEYS
-503 DKFEAGQTGIL
+503 DKFDAGQTGIL
-514 LINGPEDRLKPAA
+514 LINNDTARDKPAA

-538 TQGEINNITIE
+538 TQGEINNITVN
-549 NRNTEKLINVSA
+549 NRNTGDVINVSA

-570 AHVSFVIEDLGGDP
+570 AYFAIVIEDLDGEAIYQ
-584 VFEYD
+584 FE

-596 HDDFFDSFFCVASSE
+596 HSDFFGDDYALVD
-611 VLSGIYDCE
+611 LNQIYSRE

-630 YESFTDEMRAMLLT
+630 YESFTDEMRSMLLT

-662 DTAVIVDTID
+662 DTAIVVKTID
-672 EIAYIRDRQMHAQ
+672 QIAEIRDRQMSFENAQ
-685 DAKMSQLTGG
+685 MSTLTGG
-695 PPVTIA
+695 PPVSIA
-701 INEGIQNTQFDTIV
+701 INEGIQETQFDTIK
-715 LSLILVLI
+715 LSLVLVLI
-723 TLMVIFKSPKFG
+723 AMICIFWSVKYG
-735 FITFLP
+735 FVTFLP
-741 IFLVILWYPATVDAG
+741 ILLVILWYPATVDAG

-781 ITERVREEGTTPE
+781 ITERVREEGATPK

-818 FSGVIISLYRT
+818 FSGVIISFYRT
-829 QFVGLRNFFGLIITL
+829 QFVGLRNFFALIITL

-858 FYHALHYLKL
+858 FYHALHYVQN
-868 KYAKAPFVLSILG
+868 KYAKRNWRIKT
-881 MINYLKSGLLL
+881 KSN
-892 PLKLIARLF
+892 
-901 S
+901 

>member
-1 MILRALENGVQIYTN
+1 
-16 IIMKYAIAT
+16 MKRPVLTIA
-25 LLVLV
+25 VLSV
-30 LITISFLKG
+30 ITILLLQS
-39 ALTFEENMTR
+39 AMTFEQNMTR

-60 STDILIE
+60 STNILIE
-67 VRKDWATDIII
+67 VREDWATDLII
-78 VYVETPNARNPDYF
+78 VYVETPNAEDPEFYNDP
-92 SDSVVDNITY
+92 VQDNITF
-102 VPTLKEIALLERT
+102 VPTLKEISLLERT

-121 NVDLEEHY
+121 TTDLATY
-129 QADRGEKDDIIF
+129 QADRGENDDIIF

-174 EADDDVVNETGTYAI
+174 ENDDDAVNETGTYAI
-189 PDDQQRV
+189 PDDQDRV
-196 DQIFDGTSSAL
+196 DQIFSSTSSAL

-228 LRAQE
+228 LKAAE
-233 ENNDEVQEEK
+233 EDNDEVQKQK
-243 IAEIQRHIDERY
+243 IIDIQNHIDERVN
-255 CPSPD
+255 PK
-260 DCTQMTQTGLVVV
+260 TTMTQTGLVVV
-273 LHEVTARLYDDL
+273 LHEVTDRLYDDL
-285 LTMLPISLGIII
+285 LTMLPMSLGIVI
-297 GLMLIFH
+297 GLMIIFH

-319 ALIWTLGII
+319 ALIWTLGI
-328 TVSGVVLTPMIVAAG
+328 VNLSGVVLTPMIVAAG

-364 KDEGNKIPRATFLA
+364 KNEGRDMPRATYLA
-378 LMTTGKATFLCAVT
+378 LLTTGKATLLCAIT
-392 DTIGF
+392 DSIGF

-404 IAPMRTVGLTM
+404 IVPMRTVGFTM
-415 IIGVA
+415 IVGVI

-431 AMMKLTNYSKHK
+431 AIMKLTDYSRHK
-443 SEGWTSIAV
+443 NEGWTSIAI

-457 WKAILVVV
+457 WKAILLVV
-465 LLTTTYSIARIS
+465 LLTTAYSIARIS
-477 VMDQDMKGDESA
+477 VMDQDITGSESA

-495 IKKLGEYS
+495 IKKLSEYS
-503 DKFEAGQTGIL
+503 EKFEAGQTGIL
-514 LINGPEDRLKPAA
+514 LINNESAREKPAA

-538 TQGEINNITIE
+538 TQGEINNLTIE
-549 NRNTEKLINVSA
+549 NRNTGDIINASA

-570 AHVSFVIEDLGGDP
+570 AHITITLEDP
-584 VFEYD
+584 VDGDTVFEFD

-596 HDDFFDSFFCVASSE
+596 HSDFFGDDFVWVDLNPVYSRE
-611 VLSGIYDCE
+611 N
-620 QLRSDMIDVF
+620 LRADMIDVF

-656 PYVNID
+656 PYINID
-662 DTAVIVDTID
+662 DTTILVND
-672 EIAYIRDRQMHAQ
+672 IDKIAEVRNRQMSFENAQ
-685 DAKMSQLTGG
+685 MSQLTGG

-701 INEGIQNTQFDTIV
+701 INEGIQETQFDTIK
-715 LSLILVLI
+715 LSLLLVLI
-723 TLMVIFKSPKFG
+723 AMICIFWSVKYG

-741 IFLVILWYPATVDAG
+741 ILLVILWYPATVDAG

-781 ITERVREEGTTPE
+781 ITERVREEGATPE

-818 FSGVIISLYRT
+818 LSGVIISFYRT
-829 QFVGLRNFFGLIITL
+829 QFVGLRNFFALIITL

-858 FYHALHYLKL
+858 FYHALHYIQN
-868 KYAKAPFVLSILG
+868 KYARTNWRIKTKQ
-881 MINYLKSGLLL
+881 N
-892 PLKLIARLF
+892 
-901 S
+901 

>member
-1 MILRALENGVQIYTN
+1 MIAKTLENGVKIYTN
-16 IIMKYAIAT
+16 IILKNAVAT
-25 LLVLV
+25 VAVLT
-30 LITISFLKG
+30 LITILLLQS

-60 STDILIE
+60 STEILIE
-67 VRKDWATDIII
+67 VRQDWATDLII
-78 VYVETPNARNPDYF
+78 VYVETGNAKDPNVFNDI
-92 SDSVVDNITY
+92 VVDNITY
-102 VPTLKEIALLERT
+102 VPTLKEIALLEST
-115 IDPYGQ
+115 IDWRGQ
-121 NVDLEEHY
+121 QEDLEKH
-129 QADRGEKDDIIF
+129 QADRGDVDGIIF

-159 IEASE
+159 IEATE

-174 EADDDVVNETGTYAI
+174 QNDDDVVNQTGTYNI
-189 PDDQQRV
+189 PDDQDRV
-196 DQIFDGTSSAL
+196 DQIFDSTSSAL
-207 QNFAIDTNDDGII
+207 QNFAIDTNDDQII

-228 LRAQE
+228 LKYQG
-233 ENNDEVQEEK
+233 ENNDASQEEMIAK
-243 IAEIQRHIDERY
+243 IQAHIDQRY
-255 CPSPD
+255 NSRTD
-260 DCTQMTQTGLVVV
+260 MTQTGLVVV

-285 LTMLPISLGIII
+285 LTMLPISLGIVIA
-297 GLMLIFH
+297 MMMFFH

-319 ALIWTLGII
+319 ALIWTLGI
-328 TVSGVVLTPMIVAAG
+328 VNLSGVVLTPMIVAAG

-364 KDEGNKIPRATFLA
+364 KDEGNKMPKATYLA
-378 LMTTGKATFLCAVT
+378 LLTTGKATLLCAIT

-404 IAPMRTVGLTM
+404 IAPMRTVGFTM
-415 IIGVA
+415 IVGVA

-431 AMMKLTNYSKHK
+431 AIMKLTNYSRHK
-443 SEGWTSIAV
+443 SEGWKSIAV
-452 LSTKQ
+452 FSTKQ
-457 WKAILVVV
+457 WKAILLIL
-465 LLTTTYSIARIS
+465 LLTTSYSIARIA
-477 VMDQDMKGDESA
+477 VLDQDIKGSESA
-489 PEDIDS
+489 PEDIES

-503 DKFEAGQTGIL
+503 EKFEAGQTGIL
-514 LINGPEDRLKPAA
+514 LINGPQDRLKPAA

-533 DIMNW
+533 DVMNW
-538 TQGEINNITIE
+538 TQGEINNLTIT
-549 NRNTEKLINVSA
+549 NRNTDELINVSA

-570 AHVSFVIEDLGGDP
+570 AHITITLDNLDGDII
-584 VFEYD
+584 FEFE

-596 HDDFFDSFFCVASSE
+596 HSDFFGDDYVWIDAQPLYSR
-611 VLSGIYDCE
+611 E
-620 QLRSDMIDVF
+620 QLRNDMIDVF

-656 PYVNID
+656 PYINID
-662 DTAVIVDTID
+662 DTTILVNEID
-672 EIAYIRDRQMHAQ
+672 EIAFRRDTQIHSYDAQ
-685 DAKMSQLTGG
+685 MSQLTGG
-695 PPVTIA
+695 PPVSIA
-701 INEGIQNTQFDTIV
+701 INEGIQNTQFDTIK
-715 LSLILVLI
+715 LSLLLVLI
-723 TLMVIFKSPKFG
+723 TMIIIFSSVKFG

-781 ITERVREEGTTPE
+781 ITERVREEGTTPQ

-818 FSGVIISLYRT
+818 FSGVLISFFSS
-829 QFVGLRNFFGLIITL
+829 QFIGLRNFFALIITL

-858 FYHALHYLKL
+858 FYHALHYIIE
-868 KYAKAPFVLSILG
+868 KYKAQNWKIKKKF
-881 MINYLKSGLLL
+881 N
-892 PLKLIARLF
+892 
-901 S
+901 

>member
-1 MILRALENGVQIYTN
+1 MIQRALENGVQIYTN

-67 VRKDWATDIII
+67 VREDWATDLII

-92 SDSVVDNITY
+92 SDPVVDNITY

-121 NVDLEEHY
+121 NVDLENKY
-129 QADRGEKDDIIF
+129 QADRGEKDKIIF

-174 EADDDVVNETGTYAI
+174 QNDDDAVNETGTYAI
-189 PDDQQRV
+189 PNDQERV
-196 DQIFDGTSSAL
+196 DQIFDETSSAL
-207 QNFAIDTNDDGII
+207 QNFAIDTNNDGII

-228 LRAQE
+228 LKAFE
-233 ENNDEVQEEK
+233 ENNDEIQEEMIAK
-243 IAEIQRHIDERY
+243 IQQHINERH
-255 CPSPD
+255 CPNPD

-285 LTMLPISLGIII
+285 LTMLPISLGIVV
-297 GLMLIFH
+297 GLILIFH

-319 ALIWTLGII
+319 SLIWTLGII
-328 TVSGVVLTPMIVAAG
+328 SISGVVLTPMIVAAG

-415 IIGVA
+415 IVGVA
-420 CAFFLTVSMTP
+420 CSFFLTVSMTP
-431 AMMKLTNYSKHK
+431 AIMKLTNYSRHK

-452 LSTKQ
+452 FSTKQ

-465 LLTTTYSIARIS
+465 LLATTYSIARIS

-489 PEDIDS
+489 PEDIES

-514 LINGPEDRLKPAA
+514 LINGPVDRPKPAA

-549 NRNTEKLINVSA
+549 NRNTDNLINVSA

-584 VFEYD
+584 IFEYD
-589 GSFWDFL
+589 GSFWEFL
-596 HDDFFDSFFCVASSE
+596 HSDFFGEDYTWVD
-611 VLSGIYDCE
+611 LNPIYSRED
-620 QLRSDMIDVF
+620 LRSDMIDVF

-662 DTAVIVDTID
+662 DTTVIVDKID
-672 EIAYIRDRQMHAQ
+672 EIAYIRDRQMHTQ
-685 DAKMSQLTGG
+685 DAMMSQLTGG

-701 INEGIQNTQFDTIV
+701 INKGIQNTQFDTIV

-723 TLMVIFKSPKFG
+723 TLVIIFKSPKFG
-735 FITFLP
+735 TITFLP
-741 IFLVILWYPATVDAG
+741 ILLVILWYPATVDAG

-818 FSGVIISLYRT
+818 FAGVIISLYRT

-844 VLFSLLMAVFALPS
+844 ILFSLLMAVFALPS
-858 FYHALHYLKL
+858 FYHALHYLKQ
-868 KYAKAPFVLSILG
+868 KYAERNWNI
-881 MINYLKSGLLL
+881 
-892 PLKLIARLF
+892 RTRF

>member
-1 MILRALENGVQIYTN
+1 MKRPVLTVAALSLVTIL
-16 IIMKYAIAT
+16 
-25 LLVLV
+25 LLQ
-30 LITISFLKG
+30 S
-39 ALTFEENMTR
+39 AMTFEQNMTR

-67 VRKDWATDIII
+67 VREDWATDLII
-78 VYVETPNARNPDYF
+78 VYLETPNANDPQFYNDP
-92 SDSVVDNITY
+92 VLDNITY
-102 VPTLKEIALLERT
+102 VPTLKEISLLEQT

-121 NVDLEEHY
+121 TTDLGTY

-164 GKIFGGLSIE
+164 GKIFGGLAVE
-174 EADDDVVNETGTYAI
+174 ESDDDLVNQTGTYAI
-189 PDDQQRV
+189 PDDQDRV
-196 DQIFDGTSSAL
+196 DQIFSGTSSSL

-228 LRAQE
+228 LKASE
-233 ENNDEVQEEK
+233 ENNDEVQKEK
-243 IAEIQRHIDERY
+243 IIEIQNHIDERIN
-255 CPSPD
+255 PK
-260 DCTQMTQTGLVVV
+260 TEMTQTGLVVV
-273 LHEVTARLYDDL
+273 LHEVTDRLYEDL
-285 LTMLPISLGIII
+285 LTMLPMSLGIVIA
-297 GLMLIFH
+297 LMLIFH

-319 ALIWTLGII
+319 ALIWTLGL
-328 TVSGVVLTPMIVAAG
+328 VNLSGVVLTPMIVAAG

-364 KDEGNKIPRATFLA
+364 KEEGNKMPKATYLA
-378 LMTTGKATFLCAVT
+378 LLTTGKATLLCAIT
-392 DTIGF
+392 DSIGF

-404 IAPMRTVGLTM
+404 IVPMRTVGLTM
-415 IIGVA
+415 IIGVI
-420 CAFFLTVSMTP
+420 CSFFLTVSMTP
-431 AMMKLTNYSKHK
+431 AIMKLTNYSRHK
-443 SEGWTSIAV
+443 NKGWTSIAV

-457 WKAILVVV
+457 WKVILVVV

-477 VMDQDMKGDESA
+477 VMDQNITGSESA
-489 PEDIDS
+489 PEDVDS
-495 IKKLGEYS
+495 IQKLSEYS
-503 DKFEAGQTGIL
+503 DKFDAGQTGIL
-514 LINGPEDRLKPAA
+514 LINNDTARDKPAA

-538 TQGEINNITIE
+538 TQGEINNITVN
-549 NRNTEKLINVSA
+549 NRNTGDVINVSA

-570 AHVSFVIEDLGGDP
+570 AYFAIVIEDLDGEAIYQ
-584 VFEYD
+584 FE

-596 HDDFFDSFFCVASSE
+596 HSDFFGDDYALVD
-611 VLSGIYDCE
+611 LNQIYSRE

-630 YESFTDEMRAMLLT
+630 YESFTDEMRSMLLT

-662 DTAVIVDTID
+662 DTAIVVKTID
-672 EIAYIRDRQMHAQ
+672 QIAEIRDRQMSFENAQ
-685 DAKMSQLTGG
+685 MSTLTGG
-695 PPVTIA
+695 PPVSIA
-701 INEGIQNTQFDTIV
+701 INEGIQETQFDTIK
-715 LSLILVLI
+715 LSLVLVLI
-723 TLMVIFKSPKFG
+723 AMICIFWSVKYG
-735 FITFLP
+735 FVTFLP
-741 IFLVILWYPATVDAG
+741 ILLVILWYPATVDAG

-781 ITERVREEGTTPE
+781 ITERVREEGATPK

-818 FSGVIISLYRT
+818 FSGVIISFYRT
-829 QFVGLRNFFGLIITL
+829 QFVGLRNFFALIITL

-858 FYHALHYLKL
+858 FYHALHYVQN
-868 KYAKAPFVLSILG
+868 KYAKRNWRIKT
-881 MINYLKSGLLL
+881 KSN
-892 PLKLIARLF
+892 
-901 S
+901 

>member
-1 MILRALENGVQIYTN
+1 MIAKTLENGVQIYTN
-16 IIMKYAIAT
+16 IILKNAIAT
-25 LLVLV
+25 IVVLSLVTVLLLQ
-30 LITISFLKG
+30 S
-39 ALTFEENMTR
+39 ALTFEQNMTR

-60 STDILIE
+60 STEILIE
-67 VRKDWATDIII
+67 VRQDWATDLII
-78 VYVETPNARNPDYF
+78 VYIETGNAKDPGVFNDI
-92 SDSVVDNITY
+92 VVDNITY
-102 VPTLKEIALLERT
+102 VPTLKEIALLETT
-115 IDPYGQ
+115 IDKYGQ
-121 NVDLEEHY
+121 SEDLETY
-129 QADRGEKDDIIF
+129 QADRGDKDGIIF

-174 EADDDVVNETGTYAI
+174 QNDDDTVNLTGTYNI
-189 PDDQQRV
+189 PDDQDRV
-196 DQIFDGTSSAL
+196 DQIFDSTSSAL
-207 QNFAIDTNDDGII
+207 QNFAIDTNDDQII

-228 LRAQE
+228 LKYQG
-233 ENNDEVQEEK
+233 ENNDASQEEMILK
-243 IAEIQRHIDERY
+243 IQEHIDQRY
-255 CPSPD
+255 NSRTD
-260 DCTQMTQTGLVVV
+260 MTQTGLVVV

-285 LTMLPISLGIII
+285 LTMLPISLGIVITM
-297 GLMLIFH
+297 MLFFH

-319 ALIWTLGII
+319 ALIWTLGI
-328 TVSGVVLTPMIVAAG
+328 VNLSGVVLTPMIVAAG

-364 KDEGNKIPRATFLA
+364 KDEGNKMPRATFLA
-378 LMTTGKATFLCAVT
+378 LLTTGKATFLCAVT

-404 IAPMRTVGLTM
+404 IAPMRTVGFTM
-415 IIGVA
+415 IVGVM

-431 AMMKLTNYSKHK
+431 AIMKLTNYSRHK
-443 SEGWTSIAV
+443 SEGWKSIAV

-457 WKAILVVV
+457 WKVILLVL
-465 LLTTTYSIARIS
+465 LLTTSYSIARIA
-477 VMDQDMKGDESA
+477 VMDQDIKGSESA

-495 IKKLGEYS
+495 IKKLSEYS
-503 DKFEAGQTGIL
+503 EKFEAGQTGIL
-514 LINGPEDRLKPAA
+514 LVNGPEDRLKPAA

-533 DIMNW
+533 DVMNW
-538 TQGEINNITIE
+538 TQGEINNLSIT
-549 NRNTEKLINVSA
+549 NRNSNELINVSA

-570 AHVSFVIEDLGGDP
+570 AHITIALDDLDGETQ
-584 VFEYD
+584 FEFD

-596 HDDFFDSFFCVASSE
+596 HSDFFGDDYVWIDINPLYSR
-611 VLSGIYDCE
+611 E

-656 PYVNID
+656 PYINID
-662 DTAVIVDTID
+662 DTTILVN
-672 EIAYIRDRQMHAQ
+672 EIDNIAFLRDKQIHAH
-685 DAKMSQLTGG
+685 DAQMSQLTGG
-695 PPVTIA
+695 PPVSIA
-701 INEGIQNTQFDTIV
+701 INEGIQETQFDTIK
-715 LSLILVLI
+715 LSLLLVLI
-723 TLMVIFKSPKFG
+723 TMIVIFSSVKFG
-735 FITFLP
+735 VITFLP
-741 IFLVILWYPATVDAG
+741 ILLVILWYPATVDAG

-818 FSGVIISLYRT
+818 FSGVLISFFSS
-829 QFVGLRNFFGLIITL
+829 QFIGLRNFFALIITL

-858 FYHALHYLKL
+858 FYHALHFTLE
-868 KYAKAPFVLSILG
+868 KYKMSNWKIKNKF
-881 MINYLKSGLLL
+881 N
-892 PLKLIARLF
+892 
-901 S
+901 

>member
-1 MILRALENGVQIYTN
+1 
-16 IIMKYAIAT
+16 
-25 LLVLV
+25 
-30 LITISFLKG
+30 
-39 ALTFEENMTR
+39 
-49 DIEVY
+49 
-54 LPEGEE
+54 
-60 STDILIE
+60 
-67 VRKDWATDIII
+67 
-78 VYVETPNARNPDYF
+78 
-92 SDSVVDNITY
+92 
-102 VPTLKEIALLERT
+102 
-115 IDPYGQ
+115 
-121 NVDLEEHY
+121 
-129 QADRGEKDDIIF
+129 
-141 TLSISTLIKE
+141 
-151 FNSTNARF
+151 
-159 IEASE
+159 
-164 GKIFGGLSIE
+164 
-174 EADDDVVNETGTYAI
+174 
-189 PDDQQRV
+189 
-196 DQIFDGTSSAL
+196 
-207 QNFAIDTNDDGII
+207 
-220 DTAVILFA
+220 
-228 LRAQE
+228 
-233 ENNDEVQEEK
+233 
-243 IAEIQRHIDERY
+243 
-255 CPSPD
+255 
-260 DCTQMTQTGLVVV
+260 MTQTGLVVV

-285 LTMLPISLGIII
+285 LTMLPISLGIVV
-297 GLMLIFH
+297 GLILIFH

-319 ALIWTLGII
+319 SLIWTLGII
-328 TVSGVVLTPMIVAAG
+328 SISGVVLTPMIVAAG

-415 IIGVA
+415 IVGVA
-420 CAFFLTVSMTP
+420 CSFFLTVSMTP
-431 AMMKLTNYSKHK
+431 AIMKLTNYSRHK

-452 LSTKQ
+452 FSTKQ

-465 LLTTTYSIARIS
+465 LLATTYSIARIS

-489 PEDIDS
+489 PEDIES

-514 LINGPEDRLKPAA
+514 LINGPVDRPKPAA

-549 NRNTEKLINVSA
+549 NRNTDNLINVSA

-570 AHVSFVIEDLGGDP
+570 AHVSFVIDDLGGDP
-584 VFEYD
+584 IFEYD
-589 GSFWDFL
+589 GSFWEFL
-596 HDDFFDSFFCVASSE
+596 HSDFFGEDYTWVD
-611 VLSGIYDCE
+611 LNPIYSRED
-620 QLRSDMIDVF
+620 LRSDMIDVF

-662 DTAVIVDTID
+662 DTTVIVDKID
-672 EIAYIRDRQMHAQ
+672 EIAYIRDRQMHTQ
-685 DAKMSQLTGG
+685 DAMMSQLTGG

-701 INEGIQNTQFDTIV
+701 INKGIQNTQFDTIV

-723 TLMVIFKSPKFG
+723 TLVIIFKSPKFG
-735 FITFLP
+735 TITFLP
-741 IFLVILWYPATVDAG
+741 ILLVILWYPATVDAG

-818 FSGVIISLYRT
+818 FAGVIISLYRT

-844 VLFSLLMAVFALPS
+844 ILFSLLMAVFALPS
-858 FYHALHYLKL
+858 FYHALHYLKQ
-868 KYAKAPFVLSILG
+868 KYAERNWNI
-881 MINYLKSGLLL
+881 
-892 PLKLIARLF
+892 RTRF

>member
-1 MILRALENGVQIYTN
+1 MITKALENGVQIYTN
-16 IIMKYAIAT
+16 IILKNAFATIA
-25 LLVLV
+25 VLS
-30 LITISFLKG
+30 LITVLLLQS
-39 ALTFEENMTR
+39 ALTFEQNMTR

-60 STDILIE
+60 STEILIE
-67 VRKDWATDIII
+67 VRQDWATDLII
-78 VYVETPNARNPDYF
+78 VYVETGNAKEPSIFNDL
-92 SDSVVDNITY
+92 VVDNITY
-102 VPTLKEIALLERT
+102 VPTLKEIALLETT
-115 IDPYGQ
+115 IDKYGQ
-121 NVDLEEHY
+121 SEDLETY
-129 QADRGEKDDIIF
+129 QADRGDKDGIIF

-159 IEASE
+159 IEATE
-164 GKIFGGLSIE
+164 GKIFGGLNIE
-174 EADDDVVNETGTYAI
+174 QNDDDTVNQTGTYNI
-189 PDDQQRV
+189 PDDQDRV
-196 DQIFDGTSSAL
+196 DQIYDSTSSAL
-207 QNFAIDTNDDGII
+207 QNFAIDTNDDSII

-228 LRAQE
+228 LKYQG
-233 ENNDEVQEEK
+233 ENNDASQEEMIAK
-243 IAEIQRHIDERY
+243 IQEHIDQRY
-255 CPSPD
+255 NARSD
-260 DCTQMTQTGLVVV
+260 MTQTGLVVV

-285 LTMLPISLGIII
+285 LTMLPISLGIVIAM
-297 GLMLIFH
+297 MLFFH

-319 ALIWTLGII
+319 ALIWTLGI
-328 TVSGVVLTPMIVAAG
+328 VNLSGVVLTPMIVAAG

-364 KDEGNKIPRATFLA
+364 KDEGNKMPRATFLA
-378 LMTTGKATFLCAVT
+378 LLTTGKATFLCAVT

-404 IAPMRTVGLTM
+404 IAPMRTVGFTM
-415 IIGVA
+415 IVGVM

-431 AMMKLTNYSKHK
+431 AIMKLTNYSRHK
-443 SEGWTSIAV
+443 SDGWKSIAV

-457 WKAILVVV
+457 WKVILLV
-465 LLTTTYSIARIS
+465 LLITTSYSIARIA
-477 VMDQDMKGDESA
+477 VMDQDIKGSESA

-495 IKKLGEYS
+495 IKKLSEYS
-503 DKFEAGQTGIL
+503 EKFEAGQTGIL
-514 LINGPEDRLKPAA
+514 LINGPQDRLKPAA

-533 DIMNW
+533 DVMNW
-538 TQGEINNITIE
+538 TQGEINNLSIS
-549 NRNTEKLINVSA
+549 NRNTNDIINVSA

-570 AHVSFVIEDLGGDP
+570 AHITIALDDLDGETI
-584 VFEYD
+584 FEFD

-596 HDDFFDSFFCVASSE
+596 HSEFFGDEFVWVDINPLYSR
-611 VLSGIYDCE
+611 E

-656 PYVNID
+656 PYINID
-662 DTAVIVDTID
+662 DTTILVN
-672 EIAYIRDRQMHAQ
+672 EIDNIAFLRDKQMHSHDAQ
-685 DAKMSQLTGG
+685 MSQLTGG
-695 PPVTIA
+695 PPVSIA
-701 INEGIQNTQFDTIV
+701 INEGIQETQFDTIK
-715 LSLILVLI
+715 LSLLLVLI
-723 TLMVIFKSPKFG
+723 TMIIIFSSVKFG
-735 FITFLP
+735 VITFLP
-741 IFLVILWYPATVDAG
+741 ILLVILWYPATVDAG

-818 FSGVIISLYRT
+818 FSGVLISFFSS
-829 QFVGLRNFFGLIITL
+829 QFIGLRNFFALIITL

-858 FYHALHYLKL
+858 FYHALHFIIE
-868 KYAKAPFVLSILG
+868 KYKMSNWKIKKKF
-881 MINYLKSGLLL
+881 N
-892 PLKLIARLF
+892 
-901 S
+901 

>member
-1 MILRALENGVQIYTN
+1 MKRPVLTVAALSLVTIL
-16 IIMKYAIAT
+16 
-25 LLVLV
+25 LLQ
-30 LITISFLKG
+30 S
-39 ALTFEENMTR
+39 AMTFEQNMTR

-67 VRKDWATDIII
+67 VREDWATDLII
-78 VYVETPNARNPDYF
+78 VYLETPNANDPQFYNDP
-92 SDSVVDNITY
+92 VLDNITY
-102 VPTLKEIALLERT
+102 VPTLKEISLLEQT

-121 NVDLEEHY
+121 TTDLGTY

-164 GKIFGGLSIE
+164 GKIFGGLTVE
-174 EADDDVVNETGTYAI
+174 ESDDDLVNQTGTYAI
-189 PDDQQRV
+189 PDDQDRV
-196 DQIFDGTSSAL
+196 DQIFSGTASSL

-228 LRAQE
+228 LKASE
-233 ENNDEVQEEK
+233 ENNDEVQKQK
-243 IAEIQRHIDERY
+243 IIEIQNHIDERIN
-255 CPSPD
+255 PK
-260 DCTQMTQTGLVVV
+260 TEMTQTGLVVV
-273 LHEVTARLYDDL
+273 LHEVTDRLYQDL
-285 LTMLPISLGIII
+285 LTMLPMSLGIVIA
-297 GLMLIFH
+297 LMLIFH

-319 ALIWTLGII
+319 ALIWTLGL
-328 TVSGVVLTPMIVAAG
+328 VNLSGVVLTPMIVAAG

-364 KDEGNKIPRATFLA
+364 KEEGNKMPKATYLA
-378 LMTTGKATFLCAVT
+378 LLTTGKATLLCAIT
-392 DTIGF
+392 DSIGF

-404 IAPMRTVGLTM
+404 IVPMRTVGLTM
-415 IIGVA
+415 IIGVI
-420 CAFFLTVSMTP
+420 CSFFLTVSMTP
-431 AMMKLTNYSKHK
+431 AIMKLTNYSRHK
-443 SEGWTSIAV
+443 NKGWTSIAI

-477 VMDQDMKGDESA
+477 VMDQNITGSESA
-489 PEDIDS
+489 PEDVDS
-495 IKKLGEYS
+495 IQKLSEYS
-503 DKFEAGQTGIL
+503 DKFDAGQTGIL
-514 LINGPEDRLKPAA
+514 LINNDTAREKPAA

-538 TQGEINNITIE
+538 TQGEINNITVN
-549 NRNTEKLINVSA
+549 NRNTGDVINVSA

-570 AHVSFVIEDLGGDP
+570 AYFAIVIEDLDGEAIYQ
-584 VFEYD
+584 FE

-596 HDDFFDSFFCVASSE
+596 HSDFFGDDYALVD
-611 VLSGIYDCE
+611 LNQIYSRE

-630 YESFTDEMRAMLLT
+630 YESFTDEMRSMLLT

-662 DTAVIVDTID
+662 DTAIVVKTID
-672 EIAYIRDRQMHAQ
+672 QIAGIRDRQMSFENAQ
-685 DAKMSQLTGG
+685 MSTLTGG
-695 PPVTIA
+695 PPVSIA
-701 INEGIQNTQFDTIV
+701 INEGIQETQFDTIK
-715 LSLILVLI
+715 LSLVLVLI
-723 TLMVIFKSPKFG
+723 AMICIFWSVKYG
-735 FITFLP
+735 FVTFLP
-741 IFLVILWYPATVDAG
+741 ILLVILWYPATVDAG

-781 ITERVREEGTTPE
+781 ITERVREEGATPK

-818 FSGVIISLYRT
+818 FSGVIISFYRT
-829 QFVGLRNFFGLIITL
+829 QFVGLRNFFALIITL

-858 FYHALHYLKL
+858 FYHALHYVQN
-868 KYAKAPFVLSILG
+868 KYAKRNWRIKT
-881 MINYLKSGLLL
+881 KSN
-892 PLKLIARLF
+892 
-901 S
+901 

>member
-1 MILRALENGVQIYTN
+1 MTL
-16 IIMKYAIAT
+16 AT
-25 LLVLV
+25 LSLV
-30 LITISFLKG
+30 TILLLQP
-39 ALTFEENMTR
+39 AMTFEQNMTR

-60 STDILIE
+60 STNILIE
-67 VRKDWATDIII
+67 VREDWATDLII
-78 VYVETPNARNPDYF
+78 VYIETPNAENPQYYKDP
-92 SDSVVDNITY
+92 VMDNITY
-102 VPTLKEIALLERT
+102 VSTLKEIALLERT
-115 IDPYGQ
+115 IDPWGQ
-121 NVDLEEHY
+121 NVDQENQW

-174 EADDDVVNETGTYAI
+174 DNDDDTVNETGTYAI
-189 PDDQQRV
+189 PDDQDRI
-196 DQIFDGTSSAL
+196 DQIFSSTSSSL

-228 LRAQE
+228 LKAAD
-233 ENNDEVQEEK
+233 ENNDEVQKQK
-243 IAEIQRHIDERY
+243 IIEIQNHIDQRANPKTE
-255 CPSPD
+255 
-260 DCTQMTQTGLVVV
+260 MTQTGLVVV
-273 LHEVTARLYDDL
+273 LHEVTDRLYQDL
-285 LTMLPISLGIII
+285 LTMLPMSLGIVIA
-297 GLMLIFH
+297 LMIIFH

-319 ALIWTLGII
+319 ALIWTLGI
-328 TVSGVVLTPMIVAAG
+328 VSLSPIVLTPMIVAAG

-364 KDEGNKIPRATFLA
+364 KDEGNKMPKATYLA
-378 LMTTGKATFLCAVT
+378 LLTTGKATLLCAIT
-392 DTIGF
+392 DSIGF

-404 IAPMRTVGLTM
+404 IIPMRTVGFTM
-415 IIGVA
+415 IIGVV
-420 CAFFLTVSMTP
+420 CSFFLTVSMTP
-431 AMMKLTNYSKHK
+431 AMMKLTDYSRHK
-443 SEGWTSIAV
+443 NEGWKKIAI

-457 WKAILVVV
+457 WKAILLVV
-465 LLTTTYSIARIS
+465 LLTTAYSIARIS
-477 VMDQDMKGDESA
+477 VLDQDMRGDESA
-489 PEDIDS
+489 PEDVDS
-495 IKKLGEYS
+495 IQKLSEYS
-503 DKFEAGQTGIL
+503 EKFEAGQTGIL
-514 LINGPEDRLKPAA
+514 LINNETEREKPAA

-549 NRNTEKLINVSA
+549 NRNTGKEVNISA

-570 AHVSFVIEDLGGDP
+570 AHITIIIEDLEGEAL
-584 VFEYD
+584 FEFD

-596 HDDFFDSFFCVASSE
+596 HSDFFGDDYALVDLNPLYSRE
-611 VLSGIYDCE
+611 D
-620 QLRSDMIDVF
+620 LRSDMIDVF
-630 YESFTDEMRAMLLT
+630 YDSFTDEMRAMLLT

-662 DTAVIVDTID
+662 DTTIVVNDID
-672 EIAYIRDRQMHAQ
+672 RIAEIRNRQMSFENAQ
-685 DAKMSQLTGG
+685 MSQLTGG

-701 INEGIQNTQFDTIV
+701 INEGIQETQFDTIK
-715 LSLILVLI
+715 LSLLLVLI
-723 TLMVIFKSPKFG
+723 AMIFVFWSVKFG

-741 IFLVILWYPATVDAG
+741 ILLVILWYPATVDAG

-781 ITERVREEGTTPE
+781 ISERVREEGATPE
-794 GIQKAVENT
+794 GIQRAVENT

-818 FSGVIISLYRT
+818 FSGVIISFYRT
-829 QFVGLRNFFGLIITL
+829 QFIGLRNFFALIITL

-858 FYHALHYLKL
+858 FYHALHYLQN
-868 KYAKAPFVLSILG
+868 KYAKRNWRIKTKF
-881 MINYLKSGLLL
+881 N
-892 PLKLIARLF
+892 
-901 S
+901 

>member
-1 MILRALENGVQIYTN
+1 MKRPLLTVAALSLVTIL
-16 IIMKYAIAT
+16 
-25 LLVLV
+25 LLQ
-30 LITISFLKG
+30 S
-39 ALTFEENMTR
+39 AMTFEQNMTR

-67 VRKDWATDIII
+67 VREDWATDLII
-78 VYVETPNARNPDYF
+78 VYLETPNANDPQFYNDP
-92 SDSVVDNITY
+92 VLDNITY
-102 VPTLKEIALLERT
+102 VPTLKEISLLEQT

-121 NVDLEEHY
+121 TTDLGTY

-164 GKIFGGLSIE
+164 GKIFGGLAVE
-174 EADDDVVNETGTYAI
+174 ESDDDLVNQTGTYAI
-189 PDDQQRV
+189 PDDQDRV
-196 DQIFDGTSSAL
+196 DQIFSGTASSL

-228 LRAQE
+228 LKASE
-233 ENNDEVQEEK
+233 ENNDEVQKEK
-243 IAEIQRHIDERY
+243 IIEIQNHIDERIN
-255 CPSPD
+255 PK
-260 DCTQMTQTGLVVV
+260 TEMTQTGLVVV
-273 LHEVTARLYDDL
+273 LHEVTDRLYEDL
-285 LTMLPISLGIII
+285 LTMLPMSLGIVIA
-297 GLMLIFH
+297 LMLIFH

-319 ALIWTLGII
+319 ALIWTLGL
-328 TVSGVVLTPMIVAAG
+328 VNLSGVVLTPMIVAAG

-364 KDEGNKIPRATFLA
+364 KEEGNKMPKATYLA
-378 LMTTGKATFLCAVT
+378 LLTTGKATLLCAIT
-392 DTIGF
+392 DSIGF

-404 IAPMRTVGLTM
+404 IVPMRTVGLTM
-415 IIGVA
+415 IIGVI
-420 CAFFLTVSMTP
+420 CSFFLTVSIPP
-431 AMMKLTNYSKHK
+431 AIMKLTNYSRHK
-443 SEGWTSIAV
+443 NKGWTSIAV

-477 VMDQDMKGDESA
+477 VMDQNITGSESA
-489 PEDIDS
+489 PEDVDS
-495 IKKLGEYS
+495 IQKLSEYS
-503 DKFEAGQTGIL
+503 DKFDAGQTGIL
-514 LINGPEDRLKPAA
+514 LINNDTARDKPAA

-538 TQGEINNITIE
+538 TQGEINNITVN
-549 NRNTEKLINVSA
+549 NRNTGDVINVSA

-570 AHVSFVIEDLGGDP
+570 AYFAIVIEDLDGEAIYQ
-584 VFEYD
+584 FE

-596 HDDFFDSFFCVASSE
+596 HSDFFGDDYALVD
-611 VLSGIYDCE
+611 LNQIYSRE

-630 YESFTDEMRAMLLT
+630 YESFTDEMRSMLLT

-662 DTAVIVDTID
+662 DTAIVVKTID
-672 EIAYIRDRQMHAQ
+672 QIAEIRDRQMSFENAQ
-685 DAKMSQLTGG
+685 MSTLTGG
-695 PPVTIA
+695 PPVSIA
-701 INEGIQNTQFDTIV
+701 INEGIQETQFDTIK
-715 LSLILVLI
+715 LSLVLVLI
-723 TLMVIFKSPKFG
+723 AMICIFWSVKYG
-735 FITFLP
+735 FVTFLP
-741 IFLVILWYPATVDAG
+741 ILLVILWYPATVDAG

-781 ITERVREEGTTPE
+781 ITERVREEGATPK

-818 FSGVIISLYRT
+818 FSGVIISFYRT
-829 QFVGLRNFFGLIITL
+829 QFVGLRNFFALIITL

-858 FYHALHYLKL
+858 FYHALHYVQN
-868 KYAKAPFVLSILG
+868 KYAKRNWRIKTKF
-881 MINYLKSGLLL
+881 N
-892 PLKLIARLF
+892 
-901 S
+901 

>member
-1 MILRALENGVQIYTN
+1 MIQRALENGVQIYTN

-25 LLVLV
+25 LLVLT

-60 STDILIE
+60 STEILIE
-67 VRKDWATDIII
+67 VREDWATDLII

-121 NVDLEEHY
+121 NVDLENEH
-129 QADRGEKDDIIF
+129 QADRGEKDNIIF

-174 EADDDVVNETGTYAI
+174 ETDDDAVNETGTYAI

-207 QNFAIDTNDDGII
+207 QNFAIDTNNDGII

-233 ENNDEVQEEK
+233 ENNDEVQEEM
-243 IAEIQRHIDERY
+243 IAQIQQHIDERY

-285 LTMLPISLGIII
+285 LTMLPISLGIVI
-297 GLMLIFH
+297 GLMLLFH

-319 ALIWTLGII
+319 SLIWTLGII
-328 TVSGVVLTPMIVAAG
+328 SVSGVVLTPMIVAAG

-364 KDEGNKIPRATFLA
+364 KNEGSKMPRATFLA

-415 IIGVA
+415 IVGVS

-443 SEGWTSIAV
+443 SEGWTSIAL

-514 LINGPEDRLKPAA
+514 LINGPEDRPKPAA
-527 KDLDVL
+527 R
-533 DIMNW
+533 
-538 TQGEINNITIE
+538 T
-549 NRNTEKLINVSA
+549 
-561 FSIVDFFKS
+561 
-570 AHVSFVIEDLGGDP
+570 
-584 VFEYD
+584 
-589 GSFWDFL
+589 
-596 HDDFFDSFFCVASSE
+596 
-611 VLSGIYDCE
+611 
-620 QLRSDMIDVF
+620 
-630 YESFTDEMRAMLLT
+630 LT
-644 DEYDKALIYVSM
+644 YWI
-656 PYVNID
+656 
-662 DTAVIVDTID
+662 
-672 EIAYIRDRQMHAQ
+672 
-685 DAKMSQLTGG
+685 
-695 PPVTIA
+695 
-701 INEGIQNTQFDTIV
+701 
-715 LSLILVLI
+715 
-723 TLMVIFKSPKFG
+723 
-735 FITFLP
+735 
-741 IFLVILWYPATVDAG
+741 
-756 GTNLNIFTAMVGTII
+756 
-771 IGIGIDNSIQ
+771 
-781 ITERVREEGTTPE
+781 
-794 GIQKAVENT
+794 
-803 GQSVVEATF
+803 
-812 TTMGGV
+812 
-818 FSGVIISLYRT
+818 
-829 QFVGLRNFFGLIITL
+829 
-844 VLFSLLMAVFALPS
+844 
-858 FYHALHYLKL
+858 
-868 KYAKAPFVLSILG
+868 
-881 MINYLKSGLLL
+881 
-892 PLKLIARLF
+892 
-901 S
+901 

>member
-1 MILRALENGVQIYTN
+1 VIQRALENGVQIYTN

-78 VYVETPNARNPDYF
+78 VYIETPNARNPDYF
-92 SDSVVDNITY
+92 SDPVVDNITY

-121 NVDLEEHY
+121 NVDLENEH
-129 QADRGEKDDIIF
+129 QADRGVKDDIIF

-174 EADDDVVNETGTYAI
+174 ETDDDAVNETGTYAI
-189 PDDQQRV
+189 PNDQERV

-207 QNFAIDTNDDGII
+207 QNFAIDTNGDGII

-228 LRAQE
+228 LRAQD
-233 ENNDEVQEEK
+233 ENNDEVQEEM
-243 IAEIQRHIDERY
+243 IAKIQRHIDERY
-255 CPSPD
+255 CPNPD
-260 DCTQMTQTGLVVV
+260 DCTEMTLTGLVVV

-285 LTMLPISLGIII
+285 LTMLPISLGIVV
-297 GLMLIFH
+297 GLILLFH

-319 ALIWTLGII
+319 SLIWTLGII
-328 TVSGVVLTPMIVAAG
+328 SISGVVLTPMIVAAG

-364 KDEGNKIPRATFLA
+364 KDEGNKIPRATFLT

-415 IIGVA
+415 IVGVA
-420 CAFFLTVSMTP
+420 CSFFLTVSMTP
-431 AMMKLTNYSKHK
+431 AIMKLTNYSRHK

-452 LSTKQ
+452 FSTKQ

-465 LLTTTYSIARIS
+465 LLATTYSIARIS

-489 PEDIDS
+489 PEDIES

-514 LINGPEDRLKPAA
+514 LINGPVDRLEGPAA

-549 NRNTEKLINVSA
+549 NRNTGNLINVSA

-584 VFEYD
+584 IFEYD
-589 GSFWDFL
+589 GSFWEFL
-596 HDDFFDSFFCVASSE
+596 HSDFFGEDYTWVDLNPVYSRE
-611 VLSGIYDCE
+611 D
-620 QLRSDMIDVF
+620 LRSDMIDVF

-662 DTAVIVDTID
+662 DTTVIVDKID
-672 EIAYIRDRQMHAQ
+672 EIAYIRDRQMHTQ
-685 DAKMSQLTGG
+685 DAMMSQLTGG

-701 INEGIQNTQFDTIV
+701 INKGIQNTQFDTIV

-723 TLMVIFKSPKFG
+723 TLVIIFKSPKFG
-735 FITFLP
+735 TITFLP
-741 IFLVILWYPATVDAG
+741 ILLVILWYPATVDAG

-818 FSGVIISLYRT
+818 FAGVIISLYRT

-844 VLFSLLMAVFALPS
+844 ILFSLLMAVFALPS
-858 FYHALHYLKL
+858 FYHALHYLKQ
-868 KYAKAPFVLSILG
+868 KYAERNWNI
-881 MINYLKSGLLL
+881 
-892 PLKLIARLF
+892 RTRF

>member
-1 MILRALENGVQIYTN
+1 MIQKALENGVQIYTN
-16 IIMKYAIAT
+16 IIMKHA
-25 LLVLV
+25 
-30 LITISFLKG
+30 LITILVLSLITITFLKA

-60 STDILIE
+60 STKVLLE
-67 VRKDWATDIII
+67 VREDWATDLII
-78 VYVETPNARNPDYF
+78 VYIETPNAKNPDYF
-92 SDSVVDNITY
+92 SDPIVDNITY
-102 VPTLKEIALLERT
+102 VPTLKEIALLEET
-115 IDPYGQ
+115 IDYYGQ
-121 NVDLEEHY
+121 REDLARF
-129 QADRGEKDDIIF
+129 QADRGDIDGIIF

-164 GKIFGGLSIE
+164 GKIFGGLSVE
-174 EADDDVVNETGTYAI
+174 ENDDDAVNETGTYAI
-189 PDDQQRV
+189 PSDQERV

-207 QNFAIDTNDDGII
+207 QNFAIDTNNDGII

-228 LRAQE
+228 LKAQGDNNDEAQE
-233 ENNDEVQEEK
+233 EMIAK
-243 IAEIQRHIDERY
+243 IQQHIDERY
-255 CPSPD
+255 CPDPD

-285 LTMLPISLGIII
+285 LTMLPMSLGIVI
-297 GLMLIFH
+297 GLMLLFH

-328 TVSGVVLTPMIVAAG
+328 SLSGVVLTPMIVAAG

-364 KDEGNKIPRATFLA
+364 KDEGRKMPRATFLA
-378 LMTTGKATFLCAVT
+378 LLTTGKATLLCAIT

-415 IIGVA
+415 IVGVA

-431 AMMKLTNYSKHK
+431 AIMKITDYSRHK
-443 SEGWTSIAV
+443 SEGWISIAV
-452 LSTKQ
+452 FSTKQ
-457 WKAILVVV
+457 WKAILVIL

-477 VMDQDMKGDESA
+477 VMDQDIKGNESA

-514 LINGPEDRLKPAA
+514 LINGPEDRPKPAA

-538 TQGEINNITIE
+538 TQGEINNMSVS
-549 NRNTEKLINVSA
+549 NRNTGELINVSA

-570 AHVSFVIEDLGGDP
+570 AHITFAIEDLNEDP
-584 VFEYD
+584 IFEYD
-589 GSFWDFL
+589 GSFWEFL
-596 HDDFFDSFFCVASSE
+596 HSDFFGEDYTWVDINPLYSRE
-611 VLSGIYDCE
+611 E
-620 QLRSDMIDVF
+620 LRSDMIDVF

-662 DTAVIVDTID
+662 DTTTIVKEID
-672 EIAYIRDRQMHAQ
+672 EIAVIRDKQMHIQ
-685 DAKMSQLTGG
+685 DAKMSTLTGG

-701 INEGIQNTQFDTIV
+701 INTGIQNTQFDTIA
-715 LSLILVLI
+715 LSLVLVLI
-723 TLMVIFKSPKFG
+723 TMMIIFKSPKFG

-781 ITERVREEGTTPE
+781 ITERVREEGTHPE
-794 GIQKAVENT
+794 GIQKAVQNT

-829 QFVGLRNFFGLIITL
+829 QFIGLRNFFGLIITL

-858 FYHALHYLKL
+858 FYHALHYLKQ
-868 KYAKAPFVLSILG
+868 KYAERNWNIRTRF
-881 MINYLKSGLLL
+881 N
-892 PLKLIARLF
+892 
-901 S
+901 

>member
-1 MILRALENGVQIYTN
+1 MIAKTLENGVQIYTN
-16 IIMKYAIAT
+16 IILKNAIAT
-25 LLVLV
+25 IVVLSLVTVLLLQ
-30 LITISFLKG
+30 S
-39 ALTFEENMTR
+39 ALTFEQNMTR

-60 STDILIE
+60 STEILIE
-67 VRKDWATDIII
+67 VRQDWATDLII
-78 VYVETPNARNPDYF
+78 VYIETGNAKDPSVFNDI
-92 SDSVVDNITY
+92 VVDNITY
-102 VPTLKEIALLERT
+102 VPTLKEIALLETT
-115 IDPYGQ
+115 IDKYGQ
-121 NVDLEEHY
+121 SEDLETY
-129 QADRGEKDDIIF
+129 QADRGDKDGIIF

-174 EADDDVVNETGTYAI
+174 QNDDDTVNLTGTYNI
-189 PDDQQRV
+189 PDDQDRV
-196 DQIFDGTSSAL
+196 DQIFDSTSSAL
-207 QNFAIDTNDDGII
+207 QNFAIDTNDDQII

-228 LRAQE
+228 LKYQG
-233 ENNDEVQEEK
+233 ENNDASQEEMILK
-243 IAEIQRHIDERY
+243 IQEHIDQRY
-255 CPSPD
+255 NSRTD
-260 DCTQMTQTGLVVV
+260 MTQTGLVVV

-285 LTMLPISLGIII
+285 LTMLPISLGIVIAM
-297 GLMLIFH
+297 MLFFH

-319 ALIWTLGII
+319 ALIWTLGI
-328 TVSGVVLTPMIVAAG
+328 VNLSGVVLTPMIVAAG

-364 KDEGNKIPRATFLA
+364 KDEGNKMPRATFLA
-378 LMTTGKATFLCAVT
+378 LLTTGKATFLCAVT

-404 IAPMRTVGLTM
+404 IAPMRTVGFTM
-415 IIGVA
+415 IVGVM

-431 AMMKLTNYSKHK
+431 AIMKLTNYSRHK
-443 SEGWTSIAV
+443 SEGWKSIAV

-457 WKAILVVV
+457 WKVILLVL
-465 LLTTTYSIARIS
+465 LLTTSYSIARIA
-477 VMDQDMKGDESA
+477 VMDQDIKGSESA

-495 IKKLGEYS
+495 IKKLSEYS
-503 DKFEAGQTGIL
+503 EKFEAGQTGIL
-514 LINGPEDRLKPAA
+514 LVNGPEDRLKPAA

-533 DIMNW
+533 DVMNW
-538 TQGEINNITIE
+538 TQGEINNLSIT
-549 NRNTEKLINVSA
+549 NRNSNELINVSA

-570 AHVSFVIEDLGGDP
+570 AHITIALDDLDGETQ
-584 VFEYD
+584 FEFD

-596 HDDFFDSFFCVASSE
+596 HSDFFGDDYVWIDINPLYSR
-611 VLSGIYDCE
+611 E

-656 PYVNID
+656 PYINID
-662 DTAVIVDTID
+662 DTTILVN
-672 EIAYIRDRQMHAQ
+672 EIDNIAFLRDKQIHAH
-685 DAKMSQLTGG
+685 DAQMSQLTGG
-695 PPVTIA
+695 PPVSIA
-701 INEGIQNTQFDTIV
+701 INEGIQETQFDTIK
-715 LSLILVLI
+715 LSLLLVLI
-723 TLMVIFKSPKFG
+723 TMIVIFSSVKFG
-735 FITFLP
+735 VITFLP
-741 IFLVILWYPATVDAG
+741 ILLVILWYPATVDAG

-818 FSGVIISLYRT
+818 FSGVLISFFSS
-829 QFVGLRNFFGLIITL
+829 QFIGLRNFFALIITL

-858 FYHALHYLKL
+858 FYHALHFTLE
-868 KYAKAPFVLSILG
+868 KYKMSNWKIKNKF
-881 MINYLKSGLLL
+881 N
-892 PLKLIARLF
+892 
-901 S
+901 

>member
-1 MILRALENGVQIYTN
+1 
-16 IIMKYAIAT
+16 MKRPVLTIA
-25 LLVLV
+25 VLSV
-30 LITISFLKG
+30 ITILLLQS
-39 ALTFEENMTR
+39 AMTFEQNMTR

-60 STDILIE
+60 STNILIE
-67 VRKDWATDIII
+67 VREDWATDLII
-78 VYVETPNARNPDYF
+78 VYVETPNAEDPEFYNDP
-92 SDSVVDNITY
+92 VQDNITF
-102 VPTLKEIALLERT
+102 VPTLKEISLLERT

-121 NVDLEEHY
+121 TTNLETY
-129 QADRGEKDDIIF
+129 KADRGEKDDIIF

-174 EADDDVVNETGTYAI
+174 ENDDDTVNETGTYAI
-189 PDDQQRV
+189 PNDQERV
-196 DQIFDGTSSAL
+196 DQIFSSTSSAL

-228 LRAQE
+228 LKAAE
-233 ENNDEVQEEK
+233 EDNDEVQKQK
-243 IAEIQRHIDERY
+243 IIEIQNHIDERVN
-255 CPSPD
+255 PK
-260 DCTQMTQTGLVVV
+260 TTMTQTGLVVV
-273 LHEVTARLYDDL
+273 LHEVTDRLYDDL
-285 LTMLPISLGIII
+285 LTMLPMSLGIVI
-297 GLMLIFH
+297 GLMIIFH

-319 ALIWTLGII
+319 ALIWTLGI
-328 TVSGVVLTPMIVAAG
+328 VNLSGVVLTPMIVAAG

-364 KDEGNKIPRATFLA
+364 KNEGRDMPRATYLA
-378 LMTTGKATFLCAVT
+378 LLTTGKATLLCAIT
-392 DTIGF
+392 DSIGF

-404 IAPMRTVGLTM
+404 IVPMRTVGFTM
-415 IIGVA
+415 IVGVI

-431 AMMKLTNYSKHK
+431 AIMKLTDYSRHK
-443 SEGWTSIAV
+443 NEGWTSIAI

-457 WKAILVVV
+457 WKAILLVV
-465 LLTTTYSIARIS
+465 LLTTAYSIARIS
-477 VMDQDMKGDESA
+477 VMDQDITGSESA

-495 IKKLGEYS
+495 IKKLSEYS
-503 DKFEAGQTGIL
+503 EKFEAGQTGIL
-514 LINGPEDRLKPAA
+514 LINNESAREKPAA

-538 TQGEINNITIE
+538 TQGEINNLTIE
-549 NRNTEKLINVSA
+549 NRNTGDTINASA

-570 AHVSFVIEDLGGDP
+570 AHITITLEDP
-584 VFEYD
+584 VDGDTVFEFD

-596 HDDFFDSFFCVASSE
+596 HSDFFGDDFVWVDLNPVYSRE
-611 VLSGIYDCE
+611 N
-620 QLRSDMIDVF
+620 LRADMIDVF

-656 PYVNID
+656 PYINID
-662 DTAVIVDTID
+662 DTTILVND
-672 EIAYIRDRQMHAQ
+672 IDKIAEVRNRQMSFENAQ
-685 DAKMSQLTGG
+685 MSQLTGG

-701 INEGIQNTQFDTIV
+701 INEGIQETQFDTIK
-715 LSLILVLI
+715 LSLLLVLI
-723 TLMVIFKSPKFG
+723 AMICIFWSVKYG

-741 IFLVILWYPATVDAG
+741 ILLVILWYPATVDAG

-781 ITERVREEGTTPE
+781 ITERVREEGAPPE
-794 GIQKAVENT
+794 GIQKAVEHT

-818 FSGVIISLYRT
+818 LSGVIISFYRT
-829 QFVGLRNFFGLIITL
+829 QFVGLRNFFALIITL

-858 FYHALHYLKL
+858 FYHALHYIQN
-868 KYAKAPFVLSILG
+868 KYARTNWRIKTKQ
-881 MINYLKSGLLL
+881 N
-892 PLKLIARLF
+892 
-901 S
+901 